1 METTQ
6 TMSEVAEEQ
15 LTIHGGVPVVAGPLP
30 RYVAMGT
37 AEVGAAVAVVQSDVL
52 SAFLG
57 APGGYF
63 LGGPVVKEFEAAWR
77 QRFNVRH
84 AVSVNS
90 ATSGLFAAMGAIGI
104 APGDEVIVPPFT
116 MSATV
121 VAPLIYGGIP
131 VFADLDPE
139 TFCIDPDSVRRKI
152 TSRTKAIIA
161 VNLFGHPA
169 ALTELKA
176 LADEHGLYLIEDN
189 AQAPLAEEN
198 GRLCGTIGHIGIF
211 SLNYHKHIH
220 CGEGGVC
227 VTADSQ
233 LAERLQLIRNH
244 GENAVEAHGIE
255 DITDL
260 VGFNYRLTEVHAAIA
275 LEQLRHAD
283 EHVEVRVRIGTEL
296 TAAVGELEGIRT
308 PVVRPCCRHVYYMWP
323 MRFDENVVGVSRDV
337 FRQALA
343 AEGVPTCAG
352 YLRPLY
358 LLPLFQKRI
367 AFGGY
372 PFNLSDVQ
380 YPKGLCPVSERMYE
394 KELVLFHASA
404 FNLGSAAV
412 KSVAKAIRKVHANR
426 RKLMNTA
433 FSGAIV

>member
-1 METTQ
+1 VSAAETCKL
-6 TMSEVAEEQ
+6 A
-15 LTIHGGVPVVAGPLP
+15 IYGGEPIFRQSLP
-30 RYVAMGT
+30 RYVAMGP
-37 AEVGAAVAVVQSDVL
+37 AELDAAAGVIKSDVL
-52 SAFLG
+52 SAYLG
-57 APGGYF
+57 APGDHF
-63 LGGPVVKEFEAAWR
+63 LGGRVVREFEAAWR
-77 QRFNVRH
+77 ERFGVRH
-84 AVSVNS
+84 AVAMNS
-90 ATSGLFAAMGAIGI
+90 ATSGLCAAMGVIGI
-104 APGDEVIVPPFT
+104 SPGDEVIVPPFT

-121 VAPLIYGGIP
+121 MAPLAYGGIP

-139 TFCIDPDSVRRKI
+139 TFCIDPDSVHRKI

-198 GRLCGTIGHIGIF
+198 GHLCGTIGHVGIF

-227 VTADSQ
+227 VTADNH

-244 GENAVEAHGIE
+244 GENAVEAHCIE
-255 DITDL
+255 DITNL

-308 PVVRPCCRHVYYMWP
+308 PIVRPGCRHVYYMWP
-323 MRFDENVVGVSRDV
+323 MRFDENVVGVCRDV

-343 AEGVPTCAG
+343 AEGVPTYAG
-352 YLRPLY
+352 YVRPLY

-367 AFGGY
+367 AFCGY

-404 FNLGSAAV
+404 FNLDRAAV
-412 KSVAKAIRKVHANR
+412 ESVAKAIRKVHANR
-426 RKLMNTA
+426 RELMNTA
-433 FSGAIV
+433 SSGALA

>member
-1 METTQ
+1 MNEIA
-6 TMSEVAEEQ
+6 MSHLA
-15 LTIHGGVPVVAGPLP
+15 IHGGVPAVASPLP
-30 RYVAMGT
+30 RYVTMGP
-37 AEVGAAVAVVQSDVL
+37 AEVEAAVAVVKSDNL

-57 APGGYF
+57 APGDHF
-63 LGGPVVKEFEAAWR
+63 LGGPMVRALEAAWR
-77 QRFNVRH
+77 LRFRVRH

-90 ATSGLFAAMGAIGI
+90 ATSGLSAALGAIGI
-104 APGDEVIVPPFT
+104 VAGDEVIVPPFT

-139 TFCIDPDSVRRKI
+139 TFCMDPDSVRRNI
-152 TSRTKAIIA
+152 GSRTKAILA

-169 ALTELKA
+169 ALAELRA

-227 VTADSQ
+227 VTEDGN

-244 GENAVEAHGIE
+244 GENAVEAHGID
-255 DITDL
+255 DITNL
-260 VGFNYRLTEVHAAIA
+260 IGFNFRMTELHAAIA
-275 LEQLRHAD
+275 LEQLQNVD
-283 EHVEVRVRIGTEL
+283 EHVEVRVRIGREL

-308 PVVRPCCRHVYYMWP
+308 PVVRPGCRHVYYMWP
-323 MRFDENVVGVSRDV
+323 MRFDEDVVGVSRGV

-343 AEGVPTCAG
+343 AEGVPTYAG
-352 YLRPLY
+352 YIRPLY
-358 LLPLFQKRI
+358 LMPLFQKRI
-367 AFGGY
+367 AFGQY
-372 PFNLSDVQ
+372 PFDLSDVQ

-394 KELVLFHASA
+394 KELILFHASA
-404 FNLGSAAV
+404 FDLDSAV
-412 KSVAKAIRKVHANR
+412 VELVAKAIRKVHANR
-426 RKLMNTA
+426 RELMVSAT
-433 FSGAIV
+433 SGVPA